1 MPRQSIPA
9 QATRVDGKPSRL
21 APRPGCSEAV
31 AGVFRDLV
39 ASVATDHF
47 TTADAPLLESYAEAI
62 ALSRLA
68 YAELEKSGPVVNGK
82 TSPWIVVQ
90 EKAHRSQVALSARL
104 RLCPQSRFDRTKAGK
119 TARDSRVPSIDW
131 SET

>member
-9 QATRVDGKPSRL
+9 QATRVDGKPSRIE
-21 APRPGCSEAV
+21 PRPDAPDDV
-31 AGVFRDLV
+31 RAIFRDLV
-39 ASVATDHF
+39 ASVASDHF
-47 TTADAPLLESYAEAI
+47 TTADRPLLESYSEAI

-82 TSPWIVVQ
+82 TSAWVVIQ

-131 SET
+131 SAS